1 MSSRGIQK
9 LFVSNLPWTVG
20 HRQLKSY
27 FSEFGRVLSGKFLCT
42 LKNLTF
48 GLLLIII
55 HFLASVVFDKKTG
68 LSKNYGFVVVEKS
81 ALPLLEKVP
90 KHKLE
95 NSFIFYQS
103 SE

>member
-27 FSEFGRVLSGKFLCT
+27 FSEFGRVLS
-42 LKNLTF
+42 
-48 GLLLIII
+48 
-55 HFLASVVFDKKTG
+55 ASVVFDKKTG

-103 SE
+103 SD